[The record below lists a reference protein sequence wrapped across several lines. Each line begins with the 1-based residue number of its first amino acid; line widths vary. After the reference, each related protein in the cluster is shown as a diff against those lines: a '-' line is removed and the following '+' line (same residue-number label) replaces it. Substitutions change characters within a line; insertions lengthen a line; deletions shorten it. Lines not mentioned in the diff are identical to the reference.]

1 MKLTKEQIGEILYKS
16 CEENDADIGSIN
28 FDAILDGLNKHLN
41 EYLGQSLPIDSVSKR
56 SLADI
61 EIEYK
66 HPTGKKKGKLKY
78 DDDEETLI
86 LDYKGGF
93 ITLPNIEDCNVC

>member
-1 MKLTKEQIGEILYKS
+1 MTIKEQIEGILL
-16 CEENDADIGSIN
+16 NDFGS
-28 FDAILDGLNKHLN
+28 FDDYSVEKLLNLH
-41 EYLGQSLPIDSVSKR
+41 SVSKR

-78 DDDEETLI
+78 DDDKETLI
-86 LDYKGGF
+86 LDCKGGF

>member
-1 MKLTKEQIGEILYKS
+1 MEEKIIEILQDCKNGIS
-16 CEENDADIGSIN
+16 VEICKDA
-28 FDAILDGLNKHLN
+28 LLNLCV
-41 EYLGQSLPIDSVSKR
+41 VSKR

-61 EIEYK
+61 EIEYS

-78 DDDEETLI
+78 DDDDETLI

-93 ITLPNIEDCNVC
+93 ITLPNIDDCNVC

>member
-1 MKLTKEQIGEILYKS
+1 MKKEMENILLNSSLTDGEVSRLTN
-16 CEENDADIGSIN
+16 E
-28 FDAILDGLNKHLN
+28 LLNLH
-41 EYLGQSLPIDSVSKR
+41 SVSKR
-56 SLADI
+56 SLSDI

-93 ITLPNIEDCNVC
+93 ITLPNIEDCNVCVLIKN

>member
-1 MKLTKEQIGEILYKS
+1 MKAEIYKILMKENIGIGKARRLS
-16 CEENDADIGSIN
+16 EE
-28 FDAILDGLNKHLN
+28 LLNLH
-41 EYLGQSLPIDSVSKR
+41 SVSKR
-56 SLADI
+56 SLSDI

-66 HPTGKKKGKLKY
+66 HPTGKVKGKLKY
-78 DDDEETLI
+78 DDDQETLI

>member
-1 MKLTKEQIGEILYKS
+1 MAFHFMRLFANVLSKKRNDMKDKIFEVVKNHTENEETAMQLT
-16 CEENDADIGSIN
+16 
-28 FDAILDGLNKHLN
+28 N
-41 EYLGQSLPIDSVSKR
+41 ELCVLLGVSKR
-56 SLADI
+56 CLADI

-78 DDDEETLI
+78 DDDDETLI

>member
-1 MKLTKEQIGEILYKS
+1 MNIQDEMQKIHHKYGVSEMANYKIEQFVEKLIETDRAEQLKLHI
-16 CEENDADIGSIN
+16 
-28 FDAILDGLNKHLN
+28 
-41 EYLGQSLPIDSVSKR
+41 VSKR

-78 DDDEETLI
+78 DDDDETLI

>member
-1 MKLTKEQIGEILYKS
+1 MDKNKYSSDMKEEID
-16 CEENDADIGSIN
+16 N
-28 FDAILDGLNKHLN
+28 ILEGFHLN
-41 EYLGQSLPIDSVSKR
+41 EYDLLEVRKKLLNLFSVSKR

-66 HPTGKKKGKLKY
+66 HPTGKVKGKLKY